1 MAAPAT
7 LKSGPSPSQR
17 RAEQLTELGLA
28 FRRVF
33 RTLSRLRGRDTHLGG
48 SQLSHAQFQ
57 LLLELLERGELSAG
71 ELAAAAQLAPGTVT
85 QMLDHLAA
93 CGHVVRDRSETD
105 RRVVVSR
112 LTPQGRRKIQAR
124 RDEWQDRWEMA
135 LSDVDPED
143 LRAATRVLERL
154 GQMFAQAAPGER
166 CGAAKS
172 GSQKAS
178 QRRQG

>member
-1 MAAPAT
+1 
-7 LKSGPSPSQR
+7 
-17 RAEQLTELGLA
+17 
-28 FRRVF
+28 
-33 RTLSRLRGRDTHLGG
+33 
-48 SQLSHAQFQ
+48 
-57 LLLELLERGELSAG
+57 
-71 ELAAAAQLAPGTVT
+71 
-85 QMLDHLAA
+85 MLDHLAA

-124 RDEWQDRWEMA
+124 RDEWQARWEEA

-154 GQMFAQAAPGER
+154 GEMFAQAAPGEQS
-166 CGAAKS
+166 GPGKS
-172 GSQKAS
+172 GSQKPS

>member
-1 MAAPAT
+1 MTAPPT
-7 LKSGPSPSQR
+7 LKPGPPAQRLSQ
-17 RAEQLTELGLA
+17 EMTELGRA
-28 FRRVF
+28 FRSVF
-33 RTLSRLRGRDTHLGG
+33 RTLSRMRGRDTHLGG

-57 LLLELLERGELSAG
+57 LLIELFERGELPAG

-105 RRVVVSR
+105 RRVVLSR
-112 LTPQGRRKIQAR
+112 LTPQGRRKIQAK

-154 GQMFAQAAPGER
+154 GEMFEEAAPGEG
-166 CGAAKS
+166 CGPAKS

-178 QRRQG
+178 QRPLG